1 MMKNLYKRMLFT
13 VTVLLA
19 LAGAAKAQSA
29 LEDVSNG
36 VRSGNVSLI
45 APYFDNVVPITLAN
59 TLSTY
64 SRSQAEMVLKDF
76 FTRNVPKEFMVVNSG
91 NANNAR
97 FVIGELM
104 TTTGKYSVYILLK
117 EKDHV
122 FYLQELRLNKAL

>member
-1 MMKNLYKRMLFT
+1 MKNLYKRILFT
-13 VTVLLA
+13 VSVLLA
-19 LAGAAKAQSA
+19 LSGAVKAQSA

-36 VRSGNVSLI
+36 VRTGNVALI
-45 APYFDNVVPITLAN
+45 APYFDNVVPITLNN

-64 SRSQAEMVLKDF
+64 SRAQAEMVLKDF
-76 FTRNVPKEFMVVNSG
+76 FSRNTPKEFLVANSG

-117 EKDHV
+117 EKEHV
-122 FYLQELRLNKAL
+122 FYLQELRLNK